1 MIELS
6 IVVPLYNERGNVGEL
21 VKRCC
26 AAARA
31 VSDGFELLLVD
42 DGSLDGTADE
52 AERSGDLR
60 VRVIR
65 MPRNVGQ
72 FSALKAGL
80 ALAQG
85 AHVVVLDGDLQDPPE
100 LIGELVSHAR
110 QTRARAVYAIKTS
123 RREGLL
129 FRAAQAVFHGIQ
141 GTLARAPIPSGASSY
156 CLLDRDLAAR
166 LAVMPLGSG
175 NVAAV
180 VAALGVRGATLP
192 YAKAARRDGPSRLGL
207 AGHVR
212 EAVAALAL
220 TGAMARL
227 GWVAGV
233 LFAAGAT
240 ATSALGGQGAVIGA
254 LAAMAAVAAAGA
266 IVADRLVDRALAP
279 RLR

>member
-1 MIELS
+1 VVELS

-26 AAARA
+26 ASARA
-31 VSDGFELLLVD
+31 ASDSFELLLVD

-52 AERSGDLR
+52 AERCGDPG

-65 MPRNVGQ
+65 MAQNVGQ

-80 ALAQG
+80 ALARG
-85 AHVVVLDGDLQDPPE
+85 THVVVLDGDLQDPPE
-100 LIGELVSHAR
+100 LIGDMVAHAR
-110 QTRARAVYAIKTS
+110 RTRARAVYAIKTS

-129 FRAAQAVFHGIQ
+129 FRVAQAMFHGIQ
-141 GTLARAPIPSGASSY
+141 GALARAPIPSGASSY
-156 CLLDRDLAAR
+156 CLVDRDLAAR
-166 LAVMPLGSG
+166 LAGVPLGSG

-192 YAKAARRDGPSRLGL
+192 YTKAARRDGPSRLGL
-207 AGHVR
+207 VGHVR

-227 GWVAGV
+227 GWAAGV
-233 LFAAGAT
+233 LFATGAI
-240 ATSALGGQGAVIGA
+240 ATCTLGGQAAVIGA

-266 IVADRLVDRALAP
+266 MAADRAVDRALAP